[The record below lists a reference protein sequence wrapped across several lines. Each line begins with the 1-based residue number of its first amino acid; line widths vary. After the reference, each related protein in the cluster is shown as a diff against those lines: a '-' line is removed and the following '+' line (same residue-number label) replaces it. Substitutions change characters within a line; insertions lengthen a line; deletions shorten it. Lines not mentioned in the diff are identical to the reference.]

1 MRETV
6 FTNAAIVT
14 SDRVISGTLTL
25 RDGLIADLSEGRSSL
40 PGAIECEG
48 DFLLPG
54 LVELHTDN
62 LEHHFVP
69 RPGVQWHGLSAAIA
83 HDAAVATSGITT
95 VLDAMAVGDIRQ
107 DSDRIS
113 DLVTMVEA
121 VADAGSERILRVN
134 HLLHLRCEIS
144 YASLIETY
152 DRFAALPS
160 LRLVSIMDHTP
171 GQRQFAKLDQYYI
184 YYKGKF
190 GFTDD
195 EMAGFI
201 ELQIANQR
209 DYSAA
214 NRRAIVARCHEAG
227 IPLASHDDA
236 SAEHVEEAAADGMVI
251 AEFPTTVEA
260 ARLSKEARMKVLMG
274 APNLVRGGSHSG
286 NVSAVD
292 LAHEELLDIIS
303 SDYIP
308 SSLLQSVFLLHR
320 KYGMA
325 LPEAVAKASLTPAH
339 AIGLT
344 DRGELASG
352 KRGDLVRV
360 SEVGAVPVVREV
372 WVDGGRVA

>member
-14 SDRVISGTLTL
+14 SDRVIAGTLTI
-25 RDGLIADLSEGRSSL
+25 RDGLIADVSEGRSSL
-40 PGAIECEG
+40 SCAMDCDG

-62 LEHHFVP
+62 LEHHFAP
-69 RPGVQWHGLSAAIA
+69 RPGVLWHGLSAAIA

-95 VLDAMAVGDIRQ
+95 VLDALAVGDVRQ
-107 DSDRIS
+107 DSNRIS
-113 DLVTMVEA
+113 HLVAMVEA
-121 VADAGSERILRVN
+121 IADARSQRVLRVD

-152 DRFAALPS
+152 DRFAAMPA

-171 GQRQFAKLDQYYI
+171 GQRQFAKLDQYYL

-190 GFTDD
+190 GFTDE
-195 EMAGFI
+195 EMTGFI
-201 ELQIANQR
+201 ELQIANQQA
-209 DYSAA
+209 YSAA
-214 NRRAIVARCHEAG
+214 NRRAIVARCHDAG

-236 SAEHVEEAAADGMVI
+236 SAEHVNEAAADGMVI

-260 ARLSKEARMKVLMG
+260 ARLSQKAGMKVLMG

-292 LAHEELLDIIS
+292 LAHQGLLEIIS

-308 SSLLQSVFLLHR
+308 SSLMQSVFLLHR
-320 KYGMA
+320 KHGMA
-325 LPEAVAKASLTPAH
+325 LPEAVAKASLIPAQ

-344 DRGELASG
+344 DRGEIAPA
-352 KRGDLVRV
+352 KRGDVVRV

-372 WVDGGRVA
+372 WAKGARVA